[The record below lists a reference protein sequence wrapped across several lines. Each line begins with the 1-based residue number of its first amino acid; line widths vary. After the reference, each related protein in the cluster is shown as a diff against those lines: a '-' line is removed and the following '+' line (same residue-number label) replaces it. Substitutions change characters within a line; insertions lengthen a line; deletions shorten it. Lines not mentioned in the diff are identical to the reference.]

1 MSRTESRV
9 FWIVSLTS
17 SAWQLLRTR
26 EPAFASDMHR
36 LSLEPLGPGE
46 LRQAVTS
53 RHLRSGMPLQYVEPR
68 AGTVALRTRARRM
81 HGSDRQQE
89 LIEKDYFER
98 LHRASLGSIRLA
110 LFHWLRSADFT
121 TAKGRLLVRPLEP
134 LRPPT
139 DLLDLDRCFALK
151 AILDHGT
158 LTAGEYREVLR
169 TSETEC
175 AHTLRS
181 LEEQHFIAPTG
192 NREDEPGRPG
202 ASAPPARYRLR
213 PLMTG
218 AVIAHLR
225 SRNILH

>member
-1 MSRTESRV
+1 MAGETR
-9 FWIVSLTS
+9 
-17 SAWQLLRTR
+17 QLVLR
-26 EPAFASDMHR
+26 P
-36 LSLEPLGPGE
+36 LSPDE

-53 RHLRSGMPLQYVEPR
+53 RHLRSGLPLEYVEPR
-68 AGTVALRTRARRM
+68 AGADALRTRARRLRTT
-81 HGSDRQQE
+81 DRQQQ
-89 LIEKDYFER
+89 LIEKNYFER

-121 TAKGRLLVRPLEP
+121 TVAGSLLVRPLEP
-134 LRPPT
+134 LSPPT
-139 DLLDLDRCFALK
+139 DTLDPTRSFALK

-158 LTAGEYREVLR
+158 LSASEYCEVLR
-169 TSETEC
+169 TSAREC

-181 LEEQHFIAPTG
+181 LEENHYNEASRPP
-192 NREDEPGRPG
+192 DEEPQDPAGRTPEV
-202 ASAPPARYRLR
+202 RYRLR